1 MEYFREFDLKTQKQ
15 HSNRWMARPPG
26 MEGVELVK
34 DPGAFIPTGEETQ
47 GNALQI
53 VRERKQEANRKL
65 TEEGMGEEMAAK
77 AASRATYRPK
87 LHLQSD
93 LSAQTTLIIR

>member
-34 DPGAFIPTGEETQ
+34 DPGAFIPTGEETP

-53 VRERKQEANRKL
+53 VGKETESQKEADRRGNGRRNGSQGRI
-65 TEEGMGEEMAAK
+65 E
-77 AASRATYRPK
+77 
-87 LHLQSD
+87 SD
-93 LSAQTTLIIR
+93 LSAQTTSRIR